1 LLPVIPLI
9 NSSPPSEVSVYS
21 SVYNH
26 GQPDYEQAK
35 QIRQETFQRFSTT
48 QTRRSQL
55 QKIDQS
61 FNVASCLVWN
71 NSSIDENTKS
81 KNFLAPISIKSRH
94 SFHSMPSAHQPILRP
109 SESTESIRSI
119 EQPYSD
125 TNTFGDRYNFT
136 KESSPRLASSLDQAA
151 RTNSVECLI
160 SKYM

>member
-1 LLPVIPLI
+1 MLPVIPSI
-9 NSSPPSEVSVYS
+9 NSSTPSEVSVYS

-48 QTRRSQL
+48 QTRRLQL
-55 QKIDQS
+55 QQIDRS

-81 KNFLAPISIKSRH
+81 KNSLAPISIKSRH

-109 SESTESIRSI
+109 SESMESI